1 MDLTSAGYVSNFNTF
16 DWCIVG
22 VYLLLSVGIG
32 WYARRYVGDMAD
44 YVVAGRALKSRLAI
58 ATMIGSE
65 LGLITVMYSAQK
77 GFTGGFAA
85 FHIGLVAG
93 IVALIVGFTGFI
105 VVPLREMGVMTI
117 PEFYQRRFSRGVR
130 IMAGAILA
138 LAGIL
143 NMGLFLKAGSV
154 FITGLTGMTSDFE
167 LKIVMTVLLVP
178 FGEGIFLLVILALL
192 GTFLVSDQPILTAA
206 ALDIV
211 GEGVAA
217 STLGVFSFAR
227 FVLAAASPLIAGK
240 LFDEVGIESTFFF
253 VAGIYLLAT
262 VVLLLVP
269 LSAEHH
275 PSENGEAEN

>member
-1 MDLTSAGYVSNFNTF
+1 MDLTSAGYVSNFTTL

-22 VYLLLSVGIG
+22 AYLLLSVGIG

-44 YVVAGRALKSRLAI
+44 YVVAGRTLKSRLAI

-130 IMAGAILA
+130 VMGGAILA

-154 FITGLTGMTSDFE
+154 FITGLTGMTSQFE
-167 LKIVMTVLLVP
+167 LNIVMTVLLVLVLMIP
-178 FGEGIFLLVILALL
+178 SDHDRLSLDYWVFKRRNRWFLPPKPPP
-192 GTFLVSDQPILTAA
+192 SR
-206 ALDIV
+206 
-211 GEGVAA
+211 
-217 STLGVFSFAR
+217 ST
-227 FVLAAASPLIAGK
+227 
-240 LFDEVGIESTFFF
+240 DD
-253 VAGIYLLAT
+253 
-262 VVLLLVP
+262 
-269 LSAEHH
+269 
-275 PSENGEAEN
+275 